1 MENIINCMDNYL
13 KELEVSM
20 MEIVS
25 DESIPLT
32 EKNRLMAPIADQKK
46 VIVYGKQ
53 ALLKIKEKKYE
64 AECGMSKHSLN
75 SLKGKKE

>member
-13 KELEVSM
+13 KELETKM

-25 DESIPLT
+25 NEKIPLT

-46 VIVYGKQ
+46 VIDYGKQ
-53 ALLKIKEKKYE
+53 ALLKIKNKKYE
-64 AECGMSKHSLN
+64 AECGMSAHSLDN
-75 SLKGKKE
+75 LKGK